1 MANADEFESL
11 YKKHKGA
18 LERFVRFRIGAR
30 DADDVVQETAAAAF
44 LKFAELRSKDAFLPW
59 ILSIARNKC
68 RDAYRSN
75 ARSQTVALDE
85 DAVYTMPEAASAAA
99 AVREIL
105 AEMSDADSKLL
116 TMAYLE
122 DAPLASIAGSLGIPL
137 GTVKSRLHS
146 ARKRFR
152 RTYEKKYYAGRA
164 DDAQNDTEESNMKRS
179 AILPDII
186 PAYKI
191 AKSDAEPFS
200 VVCEE
205 LMGWMIVPREGE
217 RLTWG
222 LYDSPSGRRTEWT
235 ELEVVGRA
243 SIHGVD
249 GVEIRAV
256 QHDAENYYR
265 TGSIDECERRFI
277 AQATDT
283 HCRFLAE
290 SHIEDGVRRCYT
302 FLDGDDSEFIQNW
315 GFGPDNCGFETHLS
329 RKGIVTRDGGAVTC
343 AKDGETL
350 DIVGRYSVEIA
361 GKVYDT
367 VCMIDVGCFSDSV
380 VSEQFID
387 KNGRTV
393 LWRRFNRDDW
403 AYGRYGRRWTE
414 MLPENERLTVNGE
427 VFVHWYDCI
436 SDYIL

>member
-1 MANADEFESL
+1 MADADEFEAL
-11 YKKHKGA
+11 YEKHSRT
-18 LERFVRFRIGAR
+18 LERFVRFRMR
-30 DADDVVQETAAAAF
+30 KCDADDVVQETAAAAF
-44 LKFAELRSKDAFLPW
+44 SKFAELRDKDAFLPW
-59 ILSIARNKC
+59 LLSIARNKC

-75 ARSQTVALDE
+75 ARTQTVALDE
-85 DAVYTMPEAASAAA
+85 DGAYTMPEATSAAA
-99 AVREIL
+99 AVRDVLSMMRE
-105 AEMSDADSKLL
+105 SDREVL
-116 TMAYLE
+116 TMAYL
-122 DAPLASIAGSLGIPL
+122 DGMALDGIAKALSIPL

-146 ARKRFR
+146 ARERFR
-152 RTYEKKYYAGRA
+152 KSYAELYHLPKNTKNEVDEMKKH
-164 DDAQNDTEESNMKRS
+164 T
-179 AILPDII
+179 ILPDIM
-186 PAYKI
+186 PEYKI
-191 AKSDAEPFS
+191 TRSEAEPFS

-205 LMGWMIVPREGE
+205 LPGWLIVPREGE
-217 RLTWG
+217 RLMWG

-235 ELEVVGRA
+235 ESEVVGRA

-277 AQATDT
+277 AQVTDT

-290 SHIEDGVRRCYT
+290 SHIDGGVRRCYT
-302 FLDGDDSEFIQNW
+302 FLDGDDSEFIKNW
-315 GFGPDNCGFETHLS
+315 GFGPDNRGFETHLS
-329 RKGIVTRDGGAVTC
+329 GKGLVTRDGGAVTC
-343 AKDGETL
+343 TADGEAV

-367 VCMIDVGCFSDSV
+367 VCMVDVGCFSDSV

-403 AYGRYGRRWTE
+403 AYKRYGRRWTE

-427 VFVHWYDCI
+427 IFVHWYDCI
-436 SDYIL
+436 SDYIF